1 MTAAVKVVV
10 KVAVGS
16 AVVDLDLEVVD
27 LEAAG
32 SAAAGSAAADSAAAD
47 SAVVDLDLEVV
58 DSAVVDSADS
68 AVADS
73 AVADSAVG
81 AADSVA
87 ARTSACYTTNTWY
100 CSDAKSSNLH
110 SYCKRG
116 RYSSSASNN
125 SAIPTT
131 NNTLCCSNY
140 ICICTVDASDNFV
153 FACKYLRH
161 NFCCSRSSCTNCCI
175 RNSTPSDNDL
185 FPYIRP
191 IREMKHSG
199 RRL

>member
-1 MTAAVKVVV
+1 VTAAVKVVV

-16 AVVDLDLEVVD
+16 VVVGSAVV
-27 LEAAG
+27 G
-32 SAAAGSAAADSAAAD
+32 SAVVG

-81 AADSVA
+81 AAGSADS

-100 CSDAKSSNLH
+100 CSDTKSSNLH
-110 SYCKRG
+110 CYCKRG

-153 FACKYLRH
+153 FACKNLRH

-185 FPYIRP
+185 FPYIRH

>member
-1 MTAAVKVVV
+1 VTAAVKVVV
-10 KVAVGS
+10 KVAVGSAVVGS

-32 SAAAGSAAADSAAAD
+32 SAAAGSAAADSA
-47 SAVVDLDLEVV
+47 VVDLDLEVV

-68 AVADS
+68 AVG
-73 AVADSAVG
+73 V
-81 AADSVA
+81 ADSVA

-110 SYCKRG
+110 CYCKRG